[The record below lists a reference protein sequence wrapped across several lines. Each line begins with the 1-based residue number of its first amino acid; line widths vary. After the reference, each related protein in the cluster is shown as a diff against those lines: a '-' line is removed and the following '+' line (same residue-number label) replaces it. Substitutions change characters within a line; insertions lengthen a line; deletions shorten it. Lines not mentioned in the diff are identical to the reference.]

1 MKKNLIF
8 IGIVL
13 LLLTPLTPA
22 QQSHIHPYNKILTR
36 LYPRPFKFKYPEV
49 PRILAREALLLY
61 RSGKAFFIG
70 CGASTNP
77 IAGGLYF
84 RDCLKMANPKP
95 LKAIIKKR
103 ILIVYYAQN

>member
-13 LLLTPLTPA
+13 LLLTTPTPA
-22 QQSHIHPYNKILTR
+22 QQSHIHPYNKILMK
-36 LYPRPFKFKYPEV
+36 LYPRPFKFTCPEV
-49 PRILAREALLLY
+49 PRILARDALLLY

-77 IAGGLYF
+77 IPGGLYF
-84 RDCLKMANPKP
+84 RYCLKTVNPKL
-95 LKAIIKKR
+95 LKAITKNR
-103 ILIVYYAQN
+103 MLIVYCA

>member
-13 LLLTPLTPA
+13 LLLTTPTPA
-22 QQSHIHPYNKILTR
+22 QQSHIHPYNKILMR
-36 LYPRPFKFKYPEV
+36 LYPRPFKFQYPDV

-61 RSGKAFFIG
+61 RRGKAFFIG

-84 RDCLKMANPKP
+84 RYCLKMVNPKL
-95 LKAIIKKR
+95 LKAITKNKV
-103 ILIVYYAQN
+103 LIVYCA

>member
-13 LLLTPLTPA
+13 LLLTTPTPA
-22 QQSHIHPYNKILTR
+22 QQSHIHPYNKILMR

-77 IAGGLYF
+77 ILGGLYF
-84 RDCLKMANPKP
+84 INCMKINPKQ
-95 LKAIIKKR
+95 LKAIIPKNKV
-103 ILIVYYAQN
+103 LIVY